1 MIITISD
8 GRIINIDTLLYTS
21 RESYS
26 NGKVIWRLIYP
37 HNSTTILDEDYKKI
51 LKYMPSYNQYAY

>member
-21 RESYS
+21 KEIYS
-26 NGKVIWRLIYP
+26 NGKVSWRLIYP
-37 HNSTTILDEDYKKI
+37 HNSTAISDEDYKKN
-51 LKYMPSYNQYAY
+51 S